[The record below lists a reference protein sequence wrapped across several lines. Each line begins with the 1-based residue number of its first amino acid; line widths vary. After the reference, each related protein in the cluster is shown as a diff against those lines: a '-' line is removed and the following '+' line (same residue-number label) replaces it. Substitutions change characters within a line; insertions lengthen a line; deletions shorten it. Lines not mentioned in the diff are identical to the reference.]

1 MLRPGGQK
9 VDVEMVDQGES
20 CRGSGTLSTQCAG
33 RTCLGREEGGR
44 NAKRKATVNECSAQL
59 CSCTLGGR
67 WGKRLSVGSKCTIQV
82 KSSSQMGRVQWQN
95 GEVGGEKEE
104 EVEKLVI
111 VCGSASAV
119 QAGRGRSRSIDCD

>member
-1 MLRPGGQK
+1 M
-9 VDVEMVDQGES
+9 
-20 CRGSGTLSTQCAG
+20 
-33 RTCLGREEGGR
+33 
-44 NAKRKATVNECSAQL
+44 
-59 CSCTLGGR
+59 
-67 WGKRLSVGSKCTIQV
+67 GSKCTIQV